1 MPCRQV
7 STYNGT
13 TGSGQSGG
21 GGYTTEADCL
31 QACKEGACCEG
42 TTCTVKPQCQC
53 QGTGQTF
60 KGVGTTCTPNPCL
73 CPCCMGAPPDE
84 ILFSY
89 SALGVTKVTQSGYGG
104 IQYGCFSGSRVVTL
118 SRSVNR
124 SQYAYISDGCVA
136 WGYSDASLDVA
147 LTIATG
153 MPSPPLYISDP
164 SVCSVHLTL
173 TFLGVPYTYFGP
185 NTTET
190 LSQLLTVSGYAI
202 GTSPQAVGQIGAPFP
217 AFSASN
223 AGPSPCFKGT
233 TGRLV
238 SYACSSQF
246 PGYSIGDVGSWLIQ
260 DSA

>member
-1 MPCRQV
+1 MPCYQSSAVPSTRSV
-7 STYNGT
+7 S
-13 TGSGQSGG
+13 GSTS
-21 GGYTTEADCL
+21 YATEADCL

-42 TTCTVKPQCQC
+42 TTCSVKPQCQC
-53 QGTGQTF
+53 QGTGKTF
-60 KGVGTTCTPNPCL
+60 KGVGTVCTPNPCL
-73 CPCCMGAPPDE
+73 CPCCTGAPPDE

-89 SALGVTKVTQSGYGG
+89 SALGVTKMTQSGLGG
-104 IQYGCFSGSRVVTL
+104 IQYGCFSDSRVVTL

-136 WGYSDASLDVA
+136 WGYSDASLEVS

-164 SVCSVHLTL
+164 SVCSIHLTL
-173 TFLGVPYTYFGP
+173 TFLGVSYTYFG
-185 NTTET
+185 NTTQT
-190 LSQLLTVSGYAI
+190 LSQSLTVSGYAV
-202 GTSPQAVGQIGAPFP
+202 GTSPQSVGQIGAPFP
-217 AFSASN
+217 AFSTSS

-238 SYACSSQF
+238 SYACSSEF
-246 PGYSIGDVGSWLIQ
+246 PSDSIADVGSWLIQ